1 LVAGRLRLA
10 AGPPPGSTGT
20 SFEARRE
27 AFDWFESERSN
38 IVAAVRTAYERGWHE
53 MVWTFGEALWPAYD
67 YHHHLDEA
75 VEVFTMATE
84 AARRCERDDAQAR
97 MQAQL
102 ARSLVERGD
111 GEHAE
116 RLMIGAVELAQ
127 TTDNANLRASV
138 TEWLGWLHLRA
149 GRFAQAIDCL
159 TESRRMCHA
168 LGSGRGVALQDYL
181 LGKAY
186 AAVGRPALA
195 RDHLVAAAAHPSL
208 AHDDLM
214 RARIRLALGIFHV
227 GDDDVNEGL
236 RILDGVIDAVGELGA
251 VDLEVAALIA
261 AADAEASVANG
272 AAERD
277 YLIRASVVLTDP
289 DDPRAIRVVARLNRP
304 PS

>member
-1 LVAGRLRLA
+1 
-10 AGPPPGSTGT
+10 
-20 SFEARRE
+20 
-27 AFDWFESERSN
+27 
-38 IVAAVRTAYERGWHE
+38 
-53 MVWTFGEALWPAYD
+53 
-67 YHHHLDEA
+67 
-75 VEVFTMATE
+75 
-84 AARRCERDDAQAR
+84 
-97 MQAQL
+97 
-102 ARSLVERGD
+102 
-111 GEHAE
+111 
-116 RLMIGAVELAQ
+116 
-127 TTDNANLRASV
+127 
-138 TEWLGWLHLRA
+138 
-149 GRFAQAIDCL
+149 
-159 TESRRMCHA
+159 MCHA